1 MALSPEIVVHTKL
14 CCEVSITFTYPKRH
28 ASGVFLFFNDKR
40 LVAVKTPCTTVASAS
55 AEKWLGPIGFAIG
68 IFRG

>member
-1 MALSPEIVVHTKL
+1 MALRKCGDTSEAKNQQIFMHVNLKVQKKK
-14 CCEVSITFTYPKRH
+14 IQ
-28 ASGVFLFFNDKR
+28 ASHPSSARVIGHCL
-40 LVAVKTPCTTVASAS
+40 AS